1 MSLGKSGDSRAHLH
15 SLQIQ
20 LRALSGHH
28 SLRTYLQQVD
38 ITPGA
43 EALLVY
49 KHYHFTEDAV
59 AVLEGAVTEDVSIG
73 YYPLVNSL
81 QPLPEELVSFDPF
94 RLSVFKEGIAQDSYT
109 FEAPI
114 TVTIV
119 YPAVIG
125 MRCQGC
131 VDEATVKLYVWA
143 GEAWEAA
150 VDTCPADSRYE
161 NLLVESNTYQV
172 NVCHLSEFIMMG
184 TPAYWAY
191 LPLAVR

>member
-94 RLSVFKEGIAQDSYT
+94 RLSVFKEGIAQDSST